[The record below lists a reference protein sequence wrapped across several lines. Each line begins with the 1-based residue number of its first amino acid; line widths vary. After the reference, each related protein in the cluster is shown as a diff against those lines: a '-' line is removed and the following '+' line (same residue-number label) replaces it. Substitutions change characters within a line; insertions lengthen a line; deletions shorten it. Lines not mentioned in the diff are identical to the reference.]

1 MRIRLYREFF
11 WLILLFSILVMFRR
25 NSWIAWFLIEIVLFL
40 FIIFCS
46 RLVTAKYKVYESI
59 AQIFVFKSIGGI
71 LILLGMTF
79 FSWFLVLGILV
90 SLALFPFHFWVIRSF
105 RILPLFLIIIGGWIV
120 KIIPLIIISVSSLSR
135 RQLIILIAIFTS
147 FRGVFRMVNSTS
159 TKSLIVRRR
168 VNQIGLVISS
178 LISIN
183 PLIFISRYYLRGLY
197 VIIYNSLYSWW
208 NLAAFPPSPLFF
220 FKVYT
225 LYILYI
231 ISEILSLAL
240 VFVISMRFFPYL
252 KFLINSKM

>member
-1 MRIRLYREFF
+1 
-11 WLILLFSILVMFRR
+11 
-25 NSWIAWFLIEIVLFL
+25 
-40 FIIFCS
+40 
-46 RLVTAKYKVYESI
+46 
-59 AQIFVFKSIGGI
+59 
-71 LILLGMTF
+71 
-79 FSWFLVLGILV
+79 
-90 SLALFPFHFWVIRSF
+90 
-105 RILPLFLIIIGGWIV
+105 
-120 KIIPLIIISVSSLSR
+120 
-135 RQLIILIAIFTS
+135 
-147 FRGVFRMVNSTS
+147 MVNSTS